1 MSFPHRNDVSR
12 FIAPSPNDNH
22 NLAGEP
28 PDRDETLFTI
38 IKPVILPRKM
48 PSLEEGSGIREI
60 QSSFQ
65 QSRVALGGII
75 GNGRHNLM

>member
-1 MSFPHRNDVSR
+1 MSFPHRNDVPR
-12 FIAPSPNDNH
+12 LIAPSPNDNH

-38 IKPVILPRKM
+38 IEPVIPPRKM
-48 PSLEEGSGIREI
+48 PSLKEGSSIREI

-75 GNGRHNLM
+75 GNG